1 MSPRDTRTGDV
12 LEQMILP
19 ALERGGYQCERQANI
34 GRRFGVGRHRVDAL
48 AGKDQR
54 KILVS
59 LKWQQVSGTA
69 EQKVPFEVISMIEAM
84 ETGLYAAA
92 YVVLGGI
99 NWKFKDFYLDRGLDV
114 YIPKGAAMVTLISL
128 EEFVVKANQGKL

>member
-1 MSPRDTRTGDV
+1 MSPRDTRTGEV

-19 ALERGGYQCERQANI
+19 SLERGGYKYERQTNI
-34 GRRFGVGRHRVDAL
+34 GSRFGVGRHKVDAL
-48 AGKDQR
+48 AEKDQ
-54 KILVS
+54 KKVLVS

-84 ETGLYAAA
+84 ETGQYAAA

-99 NWKFKDFYLDRGLDV
+99 NWKFKDFYLRGGLNT
-114 YIPKGAAMVTLISL
+114 YIPKGTMVTLMAL

>member
-19 ALERGGYQCERQANI
+19 ALERGGYKYERQANI
-34 GRRFGVGRHRVDAL
+34 GSRFGVGRHKVDAV
-48 AGKDQR
+48 ADKDQK

-69 EQKVPFEVISMIEAM
+69 EQKLPFEVISMIEAM
-84 ETGLYAAA
+84 ETGQYAAA

-99 NWKFKDFYLDRGLDV
+99 NWKFRDFYLKGGLNT
-114 YIPKGAAMVTLISL
+114 YIPKGTMVNLIAL
-128 EEFVVKANQGKL
+128 EAFVVKANQGIL

>member
-19 ALERGGYQCERQANI
+19 ALERGGYTYERQANI
-34 GRRFGVGRHRVDAL
+34 GSRFGVGRHKVDAL
-48 AGKDQR
+48 AGKDQK

-84 ETGLYAAA
+84 ETGQYAAA
-92 YVVLGGI
+92 YVVLGGV
-99 NWKFKDFYLDRGLDV
+99 NWKFRDFYLRGGLDT
-114 YIPKGAAMVTLISL
+114 YITKGTMVNLIAL

>member
-19 ALERGGYQCERQANI
+19 ALERGGYNYERQANI
-34 GRRFGVGRHRVDAL
+34 GRRFGVGRHKVDAL

-84 ETGLYAAA
+84 ETGQYAAA

-99 NWKFKDFYLDRGLDV
+99 NWKFKDFYLKRGLDI